1 MTVKNIS
8 LKYFKYVPSFNY
20 IHIVQ
25 YLTFSDAQNWIKEI
39 NKIEGYEKYR
49 IPRIE
54 ELEWM
59 YFNKEK
65 LGIDDFTCW
74 SCEIERSEFDFE
86 RVRTFGFDIGKE
98 RLPENLNSNYKL
110 MLILVDD

>member
-25 YLTFSDAQNWIKEI
+25 YLTFSDAQNWIKVI

-65 LGIDDFTCW
+65 LGIGDFTCW
-74 SCEIERSEFDFE
+74 SCEIERSKFGFE
-86 RVRTFGFDIGKE
+86 RVRTFGFDIGEE